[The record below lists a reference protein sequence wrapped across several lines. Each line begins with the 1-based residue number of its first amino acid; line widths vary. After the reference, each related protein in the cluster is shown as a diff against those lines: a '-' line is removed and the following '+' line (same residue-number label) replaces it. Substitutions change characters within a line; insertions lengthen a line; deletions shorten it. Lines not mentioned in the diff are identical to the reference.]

1 MDLIYTNAIG
11 EDIGVLFAYS
21 LDLSFGASE
30 NDFDLILDANGTMLD
45 YGAFVYIENT
55 EYGGIVDGLKVSTNG
70 EQATFKG
77 RTWHGIINS
86 KVISPNAGEDYYI
99 VSGEANAVLHSIIAR
114 LGLSGLFSASLDDSG
129 INISRYQFSRYC
141 KGYDGIRAMLSSV
154 NAKLHIEWKGR
165 KVYLSAVPIADYTE
179 APIDGDI
186 ATLTVEKQ
194 TQKVNHLICLGKGD
208 LAARE
213 VIHLYSDASGNIGTV
228 QYFSGLEEI
237 TDTYEYTN
245 AESSEDLRK
254 NGIKKLQELRNK
266 DKASIAL
273 LELEG
278 LSYDIGDIVGAT
290 EYRTNVN
297 VTESVTQKI
306 VKINNGVIDLN
317 YKTGG

>member
-1 MDLIYTNAIG
+1 MDLIYTNAQAV
-11 EDIGVLFAYS
+11 DIGVLSAYS
-21 LDLSFGASE
+21 FDLSFGASE
-30 NDFDLILDANGTMLD
+30 NDFDLILDANGAMLE

-55 EYGGIVDGLKVSTNG
+55 EYGGVVDGLKVSTNG
-70 EQATFKG
+70 EKVTFKG

-86 KVISPNAGEDYYI
+86 KVISPDAGVDYFI
-99 VSGEANAVLHSIIAR
+99 VSGDANSVLSSLIAR
-114 LGLSGLFSASLDDSG
+114 LGLTALFTVVDADSG
-129 INISRYQFSRYC
+129 INISRYQFARYC
-141 KGYDGIRAMLSSV
+141 KGYDGIRAMLASV
-154 NAKLHIEWKGR
+154 NAKLHIEWKER
-165 KVYLSAVPIADYTE
+165 KVFLSAVPIADYTE

-213 VIHLYSDASGNIGTV
+213 VIHLYSNAFGNIGDI
-228 QYFSGLEEI
+228 QSFFGLEEI
-237 TDTYEYTN
+237 VDTYEYAN
-245 AESSEDLRK
+245 AQSSEDLRK
-254 NGIKKLQELRNK
+254 NGIKKFTELRNK

-278 LSYDIGDIVGAT
+278 LSYDIGDIVGAN

-306 VKINNGVIDLN
+306 VKINNGVVDLN